1 MEVPKSTLII
11 GALMFFGA
19 LFLLVRP
26 THQHKTLLS
35 HITVPANAWRE
46 IQVALNDYPLHN
58 EEFEVEVNNS
68 GIITKVHAQQQ
79 PFIDLLLHRQTIPY
93 VDAQGRLDHY
103 NAKLKY
109 QDRKLE
115 GLRSFRLAVE
125 GE

>member
-1 MEVPKSTLII
+1 MEVRKTTLLI
-11 GALMFFGA
+11 GAFVSIGSL
-19 LFLLVRP
+19 LFLMRP
-26 THQHKTLLS
+26 KDYGKMELK
-35 HITVPANAWRE
+35 HITVPASAWQE
-46 IQVALNDYPLHN
+46 IQVSLNDYPLHN

-79 PFIDLLLHRQTIPY
+79 PFKDLLLHRQTIPY
-93 VDAQGRLDHY
+93 VDAEGRLDHY
-103 NAKLKY
+103 NAKLNY